1 MTIPAP
7 SVLVQGIQQC
17 KQQTLNPY
25 KAKLDSIDQRRT
37 QRNAVKVSAI
47 VAAHECCGGGVVT
60 QGNTGERLEL
70 WLEDLGC

>member
-47 VAAHECCGGGVVT
+47 VAAHEGCK
-60 QGNTGERLEL
+60 EI
-70 WLEDLGC
+70 LGIESTLPNRM